1 MASIS
6 VLTHK
11 NIKKIN
17 KKKLIIIKSSDPLIF
32 QGECRQL
39 SFPADYMFGN
49 RRLVK
54 HIIATVEV
62 VDLNLCELQCYQQP
76 NCVSINFNV
85 ISDSGRLHEC
95 ELNNATHRSHD
106 SKLMNRDD
114 YVYKGAEVR
123 NFNIL
128 LSFVEKK
135 NIYKITK
142 TSKLSSPSLFRYL
155 EDLYSAS
162 SMSLRLV
169 RIHASVEDRSLKFS
183 EYEFVFVS
191 NVCPVKV
198 NLSIRYVLKFAFM
211 FTSKFA
217 YVTFTL
223 YSFIFLSDSCWSSNS
238 CSLWVHACVV
248 NK

>member
-11 NIKKIN
+11 KV
-17 KKKLIIIKSSDPLIF
+17 KKKKKKVIIIKSSDPLIF

-39 SFPADYMFGN
+39 SFPANYMFGN

-54 HIIATVEV
+54 HVIATVEV
-62 VDLNLCELQCYQQP
+62 VDLNLCELQCYHQP

-85 ISDSGRLHEC
+85 ISDSDRLHEC

-135 NIYKITK
+135 KYKITK
-142 TSKLSSPSLFRYL
+142 TSKLSSPSLFRYQ

-162 SMSLRLV
+162 GMSLRLV

-198 NLSIRYVLKFAFM
+198 NLSIRFVLKFVFM
-211 FTSKFA
+211 FTSKFVH
-217 YVTFTL
+217 VTFTL

-238 CSLWVHACVV
+238 CSLWAHACFV
-248 NK
+248 NI